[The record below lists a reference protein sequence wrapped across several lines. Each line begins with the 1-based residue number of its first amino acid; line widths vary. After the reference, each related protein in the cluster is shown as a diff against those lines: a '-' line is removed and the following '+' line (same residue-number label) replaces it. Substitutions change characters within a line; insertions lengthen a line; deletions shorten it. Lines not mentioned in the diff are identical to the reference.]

1 MISDESTT
9 IIDLKSRVH
18 NFVNERDWTKYHN
31 PKDIAISI
39 AIEAAEL
46 LEHFQWA
53 DETEVERSSK
63 NPAKLAEI
71 EQELADIVIYCLSF
85 ANAAN
90 IDIAQAVVSK
100 IEINNVKYPAEL
112 VKGSYTKYTELRGK

>member
-9 IIDLKSRVH
+9 IIDLKNRVRD
-18 NFVNERDWTKYHN
+18 FVDERDWSKYHN
-31 PKDIAISI
+31 PKDVAISI

-46 LEHFQWA
+46 IEHFQWT
-53 DETEVERSSK
+53 DETEIERISK
-63 NPAKLAEI
+63 DPTRMAEI

-90 IDIAQAVVSK
+90 IDVAQAVINK
-100 IEINNVKYPAEL
+100 IEKNNVKYPAEQ